1 MSFYLPWL
9 IALTLWIFLLR
20 SLRRSERN
28 FNVTFIAKDSPSTNT
43 LALPPYLQQQQSR
56 ELNSTTTIGGGTTIN
71 NGSINS
77 NHHNHHHYNNHHHQN
92 PVSRRTSGLFSK
104 RPSNF
109 DMFCDLTH
117 GSTKSS
123 TNGGTMSSILH
134 NNDSRINNAQTRLRS
149 YNRITLMVVVL
160 CFTNLICRVFTF
172 VFIFEVYI

>member
-43 LALPPYLQQQQSR
+43 LAIQPFLQQHQ
-56 ELNSTTTIGGGTTIN
+56 NAN
-71 NGSINS
+71 NMTA
-77 NHHNHHHYNNHHHQN
+77 NNH
-92 PVSRRTSGLFSK
+92 SSSGIFSK
-104 RPSNF
+104 RPSNIEMYY
-109 DMFCDLTH
+109 DAQ
-117 GSTKSS
+117 GSGKSLS
-123 TNGGTMSSILH
+123 NNGTAYIL
-134 NNDSRINNAQTRLRS
+134 NNTDSRINNAHTRLRS

-172 VFIFEVYI
+172 VFIFEVYLTLLFPTLIFLD

>member
-28 FNVTFIAKDSPSTNT
+28 FNAPFITKDSPSTNT
-43 LALPPYLQQQQSR
+43 LAMQPFIQQHPNANMVNHNVQ
-56 ELNSTTTIGGGTTIN
+56 
-71 NGSINS
+71 
-77 NHHNHHHYNNHHHQN
+77 HHNSSNNHA
-92 PVSRRTSGLFSK
+92 GGIFSK
-104 RPSNF
+104 RPSNIEMLY
-109 DMFCDLTH
+109 DAQ
-117 GSTKSS
+117 GSGKSFS
-123 TNGGTMSSILH
+123 NGGTHILN

-172 VFIFEVYI
+172 VFIFEVNILVIYFYLKEFF